1 MKHSKKLLALL
12 MALVMSLTLVFT
24 VAYAEDPAVELK
36 AEKDGETMI
45 VTVVAKEDLSFGGF
59 AGNYTYDDAVFT
71 FKSVEVYE
79 GMNEPVVNPD
89 EDYVSADTTP
99 ELTVSAGEVLLTL
112 TFDITGEIEKNTDYK
127 FGFTFT
133 EAYDFDLE
141 DYAWATGAVE
151 DTYRENVYTV
161 TFDTDG
167 GSKID
172 AQEVEENGTATK
184 PADPTKDGYTFK
196 GWQLDGKDYD
206 FATPVTADITLKA
219 VWEKVEEPA
228 PEQPTNPEQP
238 ANPEKPGDE
247 SPKTGDS
254 TDLALW
260 GSLLV
265 VSALGAAAVVTVVTR
280 KKGKRE
286 I

>member
-24 VAYAEDPAVELK
+24 VAYAEDSPVELK

-45 VTVVAKEDLSFGGF
+45 VTVVAKEDLVFGGF
-59 AGNYTYDDAVFT
+59 AGNYSYDDSVFT

-79 GMNEPVVNPD
+79 GLNEPVENP
-89 EDYVSADTTP
+89 EENYVAADSTP
-99 ELTVSAGEVLLTL
+99 TLTVAAGEVLLTL

-133 EAYDFDLE
+133 EAYDYELE
-141 DYAWATGAVE
+141 DYAWGTAAVE
-151 DTYRENVYTV
+151 DTYRENTYTV

-228 PEQPTNPEQP
+228 PEQPTNPDQP
-238 ANPEKPGDE
+238 ANPEKPADE

-254 TDLALW
+254 TQILLYGAL
-260 GSLLV
+260 LIA
-265 VSALGAAAVVTVVTR
+265 SASAVVVMT
-280 KKGKRE
+280 KKKE
-286 I
+286 QA

>member
-24 VAYAEDPAVELK
+24 VAYAEDSPVELK

-45 VTVVAKEDLSFGGF
+45 VTVVAKEDLVFGGF
-59 AGNYTYDDAVFT
+59 AGNYSYDDSVFT

-79 GMNEPVVNPD
+79 GLNEPVENP
-89 EDYVSADTTP
+89 EENYVAADSTP
-99 ELTVSAGEVLLTL
+99 TLTVAAGEVLLTL

-133 EAYDFDLE
+133 EAYDYELE
-141 DYAWATGAVE
+141 DYAWGTAAVE
-151 DTYRENVYTV
+151 DTYRENAYTV

-172 AQEVEENGTATK
+172 AQEVDENGTATK

-228 PEQPTNPEQP
+228 PEQPTNPDQP
-238 ANPEKPGDE
+238 ANPEKPADE

-254 TDLALW
+254 TQILLYGAL
-260 GSLLV
+260 LIA
-265 VSALGAAAVVTVVTR
+265 SASAVVVMT
-280 KKGKRE
+280 KKKE
-286 I
+286 QA